1 MEIEEVNRDN
11 FKITGRGKRE
21 RKEKKDLEEKNDRK
35 TDLML
40 AEDEKRHWGNPEA
53 EKKKEK

>member
-1 MEIEEVNRDN
+1 MEIEEVNCDN

-35 TDLML
+35 TDLMS
-40 AEDEKRHWGNPEA
+40 AEDKKRH
-53 EKKKEK
+53 